1 MKYCYNLLMI
11 LKTPFLS
18 SIHITPMNI
27 RLLSLIVLFTALAPS
42 SKSNAQNFLIDTTFN
57 IPGSFDSSQTT
68 FVEYN
73 SEPGILKLKS
83 GENVNLAK
91 GKYAYVYYTAT
102 PPEDTSHSN
111 PYHVIDGISGTY
123 LTFLA
128 GNGTQPGS
136 GSFILIDLNA
146 FRTVKKVKIITFSLN
161 PNLRPRAYTVFV
173 GTDTLTF
180 EKVYEDPATTE
191 VIQTAVFNPVVSK
204 YVKIVF
210 DVMPPD
216 FATVISEIEVYGE
229 GYLPTG
235 KYVSSVRNF
244 GKKVNVG
251 SFEFTG
257 DVPQGTFTTFSF
269 RTGSNYTV
277 DSTWG
282 KWSEAKSVS
291 NSQFDVFE
299 PRQYIQYQI
308 NLATNNLLS
317 PKIDDIKINYDSN
330 NVVSDVSTQISPQ
343 YVPILK
349 EAKFTL
355 SIDAQFKTN
364 DYGFDSLI
372 IATPSPST
380 LNSVLVNGTPA
391 SILSS
396 ITANELRIYFPST
409 IKTNAKIDINITTTP
424 FLNINPFIVK
434 AVSKSVV
441 NNYQQLDSP
450 IKDGVQGWSIVTTGV
465 PDKLIANSKVEPNPF
480 TPNGD
485 GINDVTKITFFLGNI
500 GEPKELIGSQA
511 RNLRIKIFDLTGRFI
526 KNLVDQNSASA
537 AYVAENSIIWDGR
550 DENGKM
556 VRPGVYIYQ
565 IFVDSDNG
573 GEYLSK
579 TVVVSY

>member
-27 RLLSLIVLFTALAPS
+27 RLLSLIMLFAALAPS
-42 SKSNAQNFLIDTTFN
+42 SKGNAQNFLIDTTFS

-83 GENVNLAK
+83 GENENLAK

-102 PPEDTSHSN
+102 PPTDTATSN
-111 PYHVIDGISGTY
+111 PYKVIDGKKSTF
-123 LTFLA
+123 LTFLP
-128 GNGTQPGS
+128 GTGTQPGS

-146 FRTVKKVKIITFSLN
+146 FRTVKKVKIIPFGPN
-161 PNLRPRAYTVFV
+161 PNLRPRAYTVYV

-180 EKVYEDPATTE
+180 EKVYENPATVDTFQ
-191 VIQTAVFNPVVSK
+191 IAVFNPVVAK

-210 DVMPPD
+210 DVM
-216 FATVISEIEVYGE
+216 ATNYNTAISEIEVYGE
-229 GYLPTG
+229 GYLPAG
-235 KYVSSVRNF
+235 KYTSSVRNF

-251 SFEFTG
+251 SFEYSG
-257 DVPQGTFTTFSF
+257 EVPLGTFATFSF
-269 RTGSNYTV
+269 RTGSNVKV
-277 DSTWG
+277 DTTWG
-282 KWSEAKSVS
+282 NWSEAKSVT

-308 NLATNNLLS
+308 NLVTNNLLS

-330 NVVSDVSTQISPQ
+330 NVVSNVSTLINPQ

-396 ITANELRIYFPST
+396 GTAKELRVYFPST
-409 IKTNAKIDINITTTP
+409 IKTSSKIDINITTTP

-434 AVSKSVV
+434 AVSKNVV

-450 IKDGVQGWSIVTTGV
+450 IKNGVQGWSIVTTGV
-465 PDKLIANSKVEPNPF
+465 PDQLIANSKVEPNPF

-511 RNLRIKIFDLTGRFI
+511 RNLRIKIFDLTGRLI
-526 KNLVDQNSASA
+526 KNLIDQNSASA
-537 AYVAENSIIWDGR
+537 AYVAENSIVWDGR

>member
-11 LKTPFLS
+11 LKIPFLS
-18 SIHITPMNI
+18 SIHITSMNI
-27 RLLSLIVLFTALAPS
+27 RLLSLIMLFGALAPS
-42 SKSNAQNFLIDTTFN
+42 TISNAQNFLIDTTFN
-57 IPGSFDSSQTT
+57 QPGTFDSSKTT

-83 GENVNLAK
+83 GENENLAK
-91 GKYAYVYYTAT
+91 GKFAYVYYTAI
-102 PPEDTSHSN
+102 PPTDTASSN
-111 PYHVIDGISGTY
+111 PFKLIDGKTSTF
-123 LTFLA
+123 LTFLPA
-128 GNGTQPGS
+128 TGTQPGS
-136 GSFILIDLNA
+136 GSFIVIDLNA
-146 FRTVKKVKIITFSLN
+146 FRTVKKVRIVPFGPN
-161 PNLRPRAYTVFV
+161 PNLRPRAYTVYV

-180 EKVYEDPATTE
+180 EKVYENPSTIDTFQ
-191 VIQTAVFNPVVSK
+191 VAVFNPVVAK
-204 YVKIVF
+204 YIKIVI
-210 DVMPPD
+210 DVM
-216 FATVISEIEVYGE
+216 ATNYNTAISEIEVYGE
-229 GYLPTG
+229 GYLPAGNYFST
-235 KYVSSVRNF
+235 VRDF
-244 GKKVNVG
+244 GKKVNIG

-257 DVPQGTFTTFSF
+257 DVPQGTFATFSF
-269 RTGSNYTV
+269 RTGANNKV

-282 KWSEAKSVS
+282 SWSAAKGVS

-308 NLATNNLLS
+308 NLVTNNLLS
-317 PKIDDIKINYDSN
+317 PKIDDIKINYDTN
-330 NVVSDVSTQISPQ
+330 NVVSDVITQINPQ

-349 EAKFTL
+349 EASFTL
-355 SIDAQFKTN
+355 SIDAQFKPN
-364 DYGFDSLI
+364 DYGIDSLI
-372 IATPSPST
+372 IATPSPSK
-380 LNSVLVNGTPA
+380 LNSVMVNGTPA
-391 SILSS
+391 SVLSS
-396 ITANELRIYFPST
+396 VTAKELRIYFPST
-409 IKTNAKIDINITTTP
+409 VKTSSKIDINITTTP

-434 AVSKSVV
+434 AVSNNVV

-450 IKDGVQGWSIVTTGV
+450 IKNGVQGWSIVTTGV

-511 RNLRIKIFDLTGRFI
+511 RNVTIKIFDLTGRVI
-526 KNLVDQNSASA
+526 KNLIDQNSASA

-550 DENGKM
+550 DENGKI

-573 GEYLSK
+573 GEHLSK